1 MPHRLMKLPLDPSHL
16 EMPWNVVLAVAGSA
30 VSLALAAW
38 QFLGS
43 LLAQLPTPDKVSGWQ
58 ERDVYLCA
66 AIILGGALVVMA
78 RWIAVKMLQGQSD
91 NTKALQA
98 VAAALEQWDKR
109 MDTLVNPAVQHAM
122 DAAFT
127 KPDLGRALSSSR
139 KRGEN
144 AS

>member
-1 MPHRLMKLPLDPSHL
+1 MKLPLDPSHL

-66 AIILGGALVVMA
+66 AIIFAFAIVIMA

-98 VAAALEQWDKR
+98 VAGALEQWDKR

-127 KPDLGRALSSSR
+127 KSDLPRALSSSR

-144 AS
+144 GS

>member
-16 EMPWNVVLAVAGSA
+16 EMPVNIVLAVAGSTI
-30 VSLALAAW
+30 SLAVAAW
-38 QFLGS
+38 QFMGS
-43 LLAQLPTPDKVSGWQ
+43 LIAQLPTPDKVSGWQ

-66 AIILGGALVVMA
+66 AIIFAFAIVVMA
-78 RWIAVKMLQGQSD
+78 RWIAVKMLQAQAD
-91 NTKALQA
+91 NSKALQA

-127 KPDLGRALSSSR
+127 KDPSRALAAPL
-139 KRGEN
+139 KRHRQD
-144 AS
+144 A

>member
-1 MPHRLMKLPLDPSHL
+1 MRPPLDPSHL

-30 VSLALAAW
+30 GSLVLAAW

-66 AIILGGALVVMA
+66 AIIFAFAIVIMA
-78 RWIAVKMLQGQSD
+78 RWIAVKMLQAQAD
-91 NTKALQA
+91 NSKALQA

-127 KPDLGRALSSSR
+127 KPDLPHPLGSTH
-139 KRGEN
+139 KRPPETGT
-144 AS
+144 

>member
-1 MPHRLMKLPLDPSHL
+1 MRPPLDPSHL

-30 VSLALAAW
+30 GSLVLAAW

-66 AIILGGALVVMA
+66 AIIFAFAIVIMA
-78 RWIAVKMLQGQSD
+78 RWIAVKMLQAQAYNS
-91 NTKALQA
+91 KALQA

-127 KPDLGRALSSSR
+127 KPDLPHPLGSTR
-139 KRGEN
+139 KRPPETGT
-144 AS
+144 